1 MIILNKNKT
10 YLNAKDNET
19 ENFGKVYFT
28 LDEYRKAK
36 GISKNQI
43 CINANVQRT
52 QLQNYCMN
60 KVARIDLFV
69 LARICNYLECEIGDI
84 MKYEPPEK

>member
-1 MIILNKNKT
+1 MIGLAEEKFPSDIR
-10 YLNAKDNET
+10 
-19 ENFGKVYFT
+19 ENIGCIRFT
-28 LDEYRKAK
+28 LDEFRKEK

-52 QLQNYCMN
+52 QLQNYCNN

-84 MKYEPPEK
+84 MKYVPPEK

>member
-1 MIILNKNKT
+1 MSENKSYST
-10 YLNAKDNET
+10 DKDSEV
-19 ENFGKVYFT
+19 ENFGRVYFT

-36 GISKNQI
+36 GISKNKI
-43 CINANVQRT
+43 VVNANVQRT
-52 QLQNYCMN
+52 QLQNYCTN

-69 LARICNYLECEIGDI
+69 LARICKYLECDIGDI

>member
-1 MIILNKNKT
+1 MPE
-10 YLNAKDNET
+10 AKKSFAGQNDA
-19 ENFGKVYFT
+19 GSVVFT
-28 LDEYRKAK
+28 IDEFRKSK

-52 QLQNYCMN
+52 QLQNYCNN

-69 LARICNYLECEIGDI
+69 LARICNYLECEIKDI
-84 MKYEPPEK
+84 MKYVPPKK

>member
-1 MIILNKNKT
+1 MPEAKKT
-10 YLNAKDNET
+10 FAEQDDV
-19 ENFGKVYFT
+19 GSVIFT
-28 LDEYRKAK
+28 IDEFRKSK

-52 QLQNYCMN
+52 QLQNYCNN

-69 LARICNYLECEIGDI
+69 LARICNYLECEIKDI
-84 MKYEPPEK
+84 MKYVPPKK

>member
-1 MIILNKNKT
+1 MPE
-10 YLNAKDNET
+10 AKKSFAGQEDV
-19 ENFGKVYFT
+19 GSVVFT
-28 LDEYRKAK
+28 IDEFRKSK

-52 QLQNYCMN
+52 QLQNYCNN

-69 LARICNYLECEIGDI
+69 LARICNYLECEIKDI
-84 MKYEPPEK
+84 MKYVPPKK

>member
-1 MIILNKNKT
+1 MAETKKSL
-10 YLNAKDNET
+10 AENE
-19 ENFGKVYFT
+19 NVGSVIFT
-28 LDEYRKAK
+28 LDEFRKSK

-52 QLQNYCMN
+52 QLQNYCNN

-69 LARICNYLECEIGDI
+69 LARICNYLECEIKDI
-84 MKYEPPEK
+84 MKYVPPKK

>member
-1 MIILNKNKT
+1 MIILDKNKT
-10 YLNAKDNET
+10 YLNTKDNET
-19 ENFGKVYFT
+19 ENVGKVYFT
-28 LDEYRKAK
+28 LDEYRKSK